1 MDKIDHAIGFLALD
15 WLQWGDKWNEERAE
29 IALKYISQ
37 LKAENARYIERL
49 EELTSEL
56 SKLKVQADR
65 HREALEFYADK
76 TNYSYYC
83 YEYNL
88 KTCGDDE
95 LGSHA
100 REALKG
106 DNE

>member
-1 MDKIDHAIGFLALD
+1 MTKHSASCLGYICTCDNCYRCEGIIKM
-15 WLQWGDKWNEERAE
+15 LQ
-29 IALKYISQ
+29 
-37 LKAENARYIERL
+37 AENARY
-49 EELTSEL
+49 
-56 SKLKVQADR
+56 
-65 HREALEFYADK
+65 REALEFYANK
-76 TNYSYYC
+76 TNYSYAC

-106 DNE
+106 GE

>member
-1 MDKIDHAIGFLALD
+1 MTNHSASCLGYICTCDNCYRCEGIIKM
-15 WLQWGDKWNEERAE
+15 LQ
-29 IALKYISQ
+29 
-37 LKAENARYIERL
+37 AENARY
-49 EELTSEL
+49 
-56 SKLKVQADR
+56 
-65 HREALEFYADK
+65 REALEFYANK

-100 REALKG
+100 RKALKG
-106 DNE
+106 ME

>member
-1 MDKIDHAIGFLALD
+1 MSSIEEELDAALLAVAI
-15 WLQWGDKWNEERAE
+15 
-29 IALKYISQ
+29 
-37 LKAENARYIERL
+37 LKAENARY
-49 EELTSEL
+49 
-56 SKLKVQADR
+56 
-65 HREALEFYADK
+65 REALEFYANK

-100 REALKG
+100 REALKEIG
-106 DNE
+106 E